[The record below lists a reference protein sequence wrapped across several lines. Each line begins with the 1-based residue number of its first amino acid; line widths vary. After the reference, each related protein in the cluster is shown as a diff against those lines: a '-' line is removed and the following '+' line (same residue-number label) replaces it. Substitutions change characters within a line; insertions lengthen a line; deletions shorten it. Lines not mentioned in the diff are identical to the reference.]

1 VRHFEAVPGEDRRQ
15 SSGDMVVVLDEKQSH
30 HGPLRFIGRS
40 VVARRRALTL
50 RAREA
55 HQGIHSET

>member
-1 VRHFEAVPGEDRRQ
+1 
-15 SSGDMVVVLDEKQSH
+15 MVVVLDEKQSH